1 MSCGKH
7 AAPQEAL
14 QLKWRKL
21 ELHAGGP
28 GEGWQQLARVLCME
42 EHGGVDEFEREH
54 NLVKLLVDRGAH
66 EPADVA
72 ISV

>member
-1 MSCGKH
+1 
-7 AAPQEAL
+7 
-14 QLKWRKL
+14 
-21 ELHAGGP
+21 
-28 GEGWQQLARVLCME
+28 ME